1 VATSVGSKKLVSVT
15 WPNRGILAKLP
26 LHDNFGEL
34 LFYHAL
40 QGDSSS
46 DSDVI
51 RHRTCSRCGSES
63 PTKTATRC
71 ASAEKYLSC

>member
-1 VATSVGSKKLVSVT
+1 MYVY
-15 WPNRGILAKLP
+15 ILHFVLCPCP
-26 LHDNFGEL
+26 LHGNFGEL

-51 RHRTCSRCGSES
+51 RQDLQSLRFRVTDHNGNSVRLGGE
-63 PTKTATRC
+63 
-71 ASAEKYLSC
+71 LSFVLTFQYE